1 MLASAE
7 GTKFSEDYGIFA
19 RMATSYFKPRETIRK
34 SAHLGAPS
42 LSLSPF
48 GPVVLSHSHSAED
61 EDKTEMAPL
70 KEPERAERTSKRTAF
85 SAIHPPSLG
94 MYRGRQNMCVPF
106 GASSRNLGHTS
117 LTLSVTQTFE
127 SNPNRRS
134 LEGEIWGLGGQNLCR
149 NLADDVT

>member
-1 MLASAE
+1 MRTEKVGGRHSASAE

-94 MYRGRQNMCVPF
+94 MYRGRQKIVFSLWGELTQPRAHLLDPLCDSDVRVKPKPQK
-106 GASSRNLGHTS
+106 SRG
-117 LTLSVTQTFE
+117 
-127 SNPNRRS
+127 
-134 LEGEIWGLGGQNLCR
+134 
-149 NLADDVT
+149 

>member
-34 SAHLGAPS
+34 SAHLRAPS

-70 KEPERAERTSKRTAF
+70 KEQERIGRTAEN
-85 SAIHPPSLG
+85 SKNGILRHPSSLFG
-94 MYRGRQNMCVPF
+94 NVPGKAKYVCSLWGELTQPRAHLLDPLCDSDVRVKPKPQKSRG
-106 GASSRNLGHTS
+106 
-117 LTLSVTQTFE
+117 
-127 SNPNRRS
+127 
-134 LEGEIWGLGGQNLCR
+134 
-149 NLADDVT
+149 